1 MKKPMTEVERQAV
14 LLKHNV
20 YAMSKEQHLET
31 LVSEGYQKEVAERI
45 YEWRTTPLT
54 TATTRTAKLSTKLD
68 ALRRKTNT
76 SWEVEP

>member
-1 MKKPMTEVERQAV
+1 MKKTMTEVERQAV

-45 YEWRTTPLT
+45 YEWRTAPLT
-54 TATTRTAKLSTKLD
+54 TATNHFGRM
-68 ALRRKTNT
+68 
-76 SWEVEP
+76 VP